1 MKNIFETIFGKK
13 GSRTWFTITAV
24 LLALLLVINIVANS
38 VLYEVLASVFG
49 GRRAAYAS
57 DSKFIYKSDYDS
69 KKETLEKA
77 NEFNETILEQGAVL
91 LKNENGALPI
101 YTPET
106 SGANKASAKP
116 RISVFG
122 KNSVNL
128 AYGGSGSGASG
139 NSSSKFL
146 QPSRL
151 PPTISLFL
159 RDGHSAAARST

>member
-49 GRRAAYAS
+49 GRRAVYAS

-91 LKNENGALPI
+91 LKN
-101 YTPET
+101 
-106 SGANKASAKP
+106 
-116 RISVFG
+116 
-122 KNSVNL
+122 
-128 AYGGSGSGASG
+128 
-139 NSSSKFL
+139 
-146 QPSRL
+146 
-151 PPTISLFL
+151 
-159 RDGHSAAARST
+159 